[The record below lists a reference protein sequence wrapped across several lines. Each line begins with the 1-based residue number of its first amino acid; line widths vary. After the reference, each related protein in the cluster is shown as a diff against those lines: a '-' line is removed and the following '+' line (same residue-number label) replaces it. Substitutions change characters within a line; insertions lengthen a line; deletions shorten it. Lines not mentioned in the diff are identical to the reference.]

1 MNQGFPGKSSLNR
14 VAGALLLYVA
24 ASGPQALAATAGPP
38 TVDGCGSVAAQ
49 ETIRDQIVV
58 PLFDAL
64 RAGRIA
70 DIRRYLSPTMAQE
83 YERLFSQNPT
93 YGDFLR
99 DHYEGSAFEVL
110 DVSKDG
116 DHYDATVLV
125 YWADGRSMEVPLQ
138 LGGSAASITGVL
150 ASAPCQ

>member
-1 MNQGFPGKSSLNR
+1 MNHGSRGKLTFNR
-14 VAGALLLYVA
+14 VAGALLLCAA
-24 ASGPQALAATAGPP
+24 ASGPLVATAAPP
-38 TVDGCGSVAAQ
+38 AIDGCGSIAAQ
-49 ETIRDQIVV
+49 ETIRDEIIV

-64 RAGRIA
+64 RAGRIQ
-70 DIRRYLSPTMAQE
+70 DIRRYLSPEMAHE

-125 YWADGRSMEVPLQ
+125 YWTDGRSMEVPLQ

-150 ASAPCQ
+150 ASAPCR